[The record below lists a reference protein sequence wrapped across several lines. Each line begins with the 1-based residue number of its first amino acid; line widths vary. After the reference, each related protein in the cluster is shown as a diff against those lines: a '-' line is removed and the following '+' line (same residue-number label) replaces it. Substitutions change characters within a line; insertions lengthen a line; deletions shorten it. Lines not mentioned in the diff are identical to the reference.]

1 MTRTLER
8 WLFGAVTLA
17 FAAILST
24 PPVVAQEEEGEE
36 EQAETPQD
44 RPTLQAHPFTG
55 VIRLDGVLS
64 EPVWQEA
71 ESTRELITIEPVEGG
86 TPHNRTEVKVLVNPR
101 EIIIGLTCYDDDPEG
116 IVTYAM
122 ARDIE
127 LDDEDHVVIILDTFR
142 DGRSGYVFAI
152 NPSGSRFDGLVI
164 DQGEDVNP
172 AWDAIWEGAASRDG
186 EGWYAEI
193 RIPVQS
199 LGFRQGLDSWGLNIE
214 RRVTRLLE
222 TSRWAGANLD
232 YEIFLTSQ
240 TGILAGLPEFDL
252 GVGFTFTP
260 SLVGRTGK
268 QAHEDRESDLD
279 YALDITQRLG
289 SNMLAALTVNTDFA
303 ETEVDLRQINLTR
316 FPLFFPEKRSFF
328 LEGSDI
334 FDFGLGLDEENLIPF
349 HSRRIGLVG
358 IGEGDQAEVPINV
371 GGKINGRLG
380 STNVGA
386 LVVNTR
392 QVDGLEL
399 DEDVVIDVPRTTM
412 GAVRLSQNIFQES
425 SIGMLA
431 TFGDQAGRS
440 ESWSAGAD
448 FTYRT
453 SELAGG
459 DKILNVGAWGLI
471 NRREGLE
478 GDRSAFGFMID
489 YPNELWEFSISS
501 VRIGDGF
508 DPSLAFVPRSGVHI
522 WGLGGAFK
530 PRPAW
535 SLVRRMTH
543 EVDFVLVNTQDNSE
557 WESYAA
563 EIRPLHWRFESGD
576 NITFDMV
583 LEGDRP
589 PEEVE
594 ITDEVAVPEGE
605 YEWKRYGVA
614 FWGADKRALGGRI
627 RYEWGDYY
635 NGNLRTLE
643 ASVLFRP
650 SALLTLE
657 ILAERNTGEVSIL
670 EEGSEEVVPADF
682 IEQVYGTRIILNLS
696 PNLQVS
702 TLTQYD
708 TESRELGSNNKLRWT
723 FHPNGDVF
731 IVYNHNLIR
740 TLNDPRW
747 LFESNQVPLKIQY
760 SWRF

>member
-1 MTRTLER
+1 MAKIETR
-8 WLFGAVTLA
+8 WLPTILA
-17 FAAILST
+17 LTAGLLAAQAPAAT
-24 PPVVAQEEEGEE
+24 AQEEEEE
-36 EQAETPQD
+36 ETTAPQD
-44 RPTLQAHPFTG
+44 RPVLQAHPFTG

-64 EPVWQEA
+64 EAVWQEA
-71 ESTRELITIEPVEGG
+71 EPASELITIEPVEGG
-86 TPHNRTEVKVLVNPR
+86 TPHNRTVVKVLVNAT
-101 EIIIGLTCYDDDPEG
+101 EIIIGLACYDDDPEG

-152 NPSGSRFDGLVI
+152 NPSGSRFDGLVVE
-164 DQGEDVNP
+164 QGEDVNR
-172 AWDAIWEGAASRDG
+172 AWDAIWEGATSRDG

-199 LGFRQGLDSWGLNIE
+199 LGFRRGLDSWGLNIE

-240 TGILAGLPEFDL
+240 AGILAGLPEFDQ

-260 SLVGRTGK
+260 SVVARTGK

-289 SNMLAALTVNTDFA
+289 SNLLAAVTVNTDFA

-316 FPLFFPEKRSFF
+316 FPLFFPEKRAFF

-334 FDFGLGLDEENLIPF
+334 FEFGLGLDEEALIPF

-358 IGEGDQAEVPINV
+358 IGEGDQLEVPINA

-380 STNVGA
+380 NTNVGA

-392 QVDGLEL
+392 RVDDLEL

-440 ESWSAGAD
+440 DSWSAGAD
-448 FTYRT
+448 FVYRT

-459 DKILNVGAWGLI
+459 DKILNVGAWGMI
-471 NRREGLE
+471 NRREDLE
-478 GDRSAFGFMID
+478 GDKSAFGFMVD
-489 YPNELWEFSISS
+489 YPNELWEFTINSI
-501 VRIGDGF
+501 RIGDGF
-508 DPSLAFVPRSGVHI
+508 DPSLAFVPRNGVHI
-522 WGLGGAFK
+522 WRLGGGYK
-530 PRPAW
+530 PRPEW

-543 EVDFVLVNTQDNSE
+543 EVDFVLFNALDNSE

-563 EIRPLHWRFESGD
+563 EIRPLHWRLESGD
-576 NITFDMV
+576 NITFDLL

-594 ITDEVAVPEGE
+594 ITDEVSVPEGE

-614 FWGADKRALGGRI
+614 FWGADKRALAGRV

-635 NGNLRTLE
+635 NGNLRTIQ
-643 ASVLFRP
+643 ASVLVRP

-670 EEGSEEVVPADF
+670 EEESEELVPADF
-682 IEQVYGTRIILNLS
+682 IEQVYGTRIVLNLS
-696 PNLQVS
+696 PNLQLS

-731 IVYNHNLIR
+731 VVYNHNLIR

-747 LFESNQVPLKIQY
+747 LFESNQIPIKIQY